1 MPFMIIMIPTSWCNS
16 QGLQSMECDGSAS
29 VTNGAGVNNS
39 RNLSMPS
46 PTQIKSIKFHCQ
58 SSSPYFQP
66 TTARPS
72 EKSQQRGGRSHQV
85 VAKNY

>member
-46 PTQIKSIKFHCQ
+46 QIKSIKFHCQ